1 MQVSLRPEFYAV
13 QLGFEQVI
21 GYVDPVYEQVEKA
34 AGMALMVIWNKYA
47 AAFAL
52 AAFFPVMA
60 FLIPIS
66 ILALTIGLPIFIP
79 IAIGTF
85 ILCAVN
91 AMLIGGILAISPPG
105 RKKIIEPTIEAIV
118 SKPSGRK
125 ILYAEGS
132 RPTPMEICQDFAPKT
147 PTSQL
152 FMCLFMD
159 LICGNLSYLVP
170 LLGESFDF
178 IWGPCQCILMGAM
191 FDKTMPNAKWVGLM
205 EEVLPMTDIL
215 PSATLTWLRANPD
228 YFAHYVDRVKL
239 KPSNKVTELREDDE
253 DKKLM

>member
-1 MQVSLRPEFYAV
+1 LTGV
-13 QLGFEQVI
+13 
-21 GYVDPVYEQVEKA
+21 
-34 AGMALMVIWNKYA
+34 ALH
-47 AAFAL
+47 
-52 AAFFPVMA
+52 
-60 FLIPIS
+60 
-66 ILALTIGLPIFIP
+66 
-79 IAIGTF
+79 
-85 ILCAVN
+85 
-91 AMLIGGILAISPPG
+91 
-105 RKKIIEPTIEAIV
+105 RKIIEPTIEAIV

-159 LICGNLSYLVP
+159 FICGNLSYLVP

-178 IWGPCQCILMGAM
+178 IWGPCQARPVPPPPISALESVYRLTGSVGAQCILMGAM

-215 PSATLTWLRANPD
+215 PSATLTWLRANPE
-228 YFAHYVDRVKL
+228 YFAHYIDRVK
-239 KPSNKVTELREDDE
+239 RESPRRATLTLFCCLASPRADSS
-253 DKKLM
+253 LPPVQSSRATR